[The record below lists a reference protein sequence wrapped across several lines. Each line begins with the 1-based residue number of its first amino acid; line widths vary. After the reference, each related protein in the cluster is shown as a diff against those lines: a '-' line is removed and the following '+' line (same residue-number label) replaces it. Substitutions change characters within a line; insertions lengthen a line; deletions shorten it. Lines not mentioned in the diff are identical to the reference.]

1 MSKYRRRP
9 FSVFEEINM
18 QLRVAYLPRIYT
30 WQANRYARLV
40 GEIMEILKE
49 YSENELNQPLNEFYL
64 MGYELQRNAFFTK
77 KQTNETENDENETE
91 E

>member
-1 MSKYRRRP
+1 
-9 FSVFEEINM
+9 M
-18 QLRVAYLPRIYT
+18 QLRLAYIPRIYT

-40 GEIMEILKE
+40 GEIIEILKE
-49 YSENELNQPLNEFYL
+49 YSEDELNQPLNEFYL

-77 KQTNETENDENETE
+77 KETDENETE